1 MNIKSFMALAVAAL
15 TVAACSAEPEAVEVP
30 VNEDAAAT
38 VDLNDNGT
46 PADAAEGPAA
56 QAELESGE
64 VSPREVSEGNP
75 AFKPAN

>member
-1 MNIKSFMALAVAAL
+1 MNIKSFMAIAVAAL

-46 PADAAEGPAA
+46 PTDAA
-56 QAELESGE
+56 LESGE

>member
-15 TVAACSAEPEAVEVP
+15 TVAACSAEPEAPASETPVEL
-30 VNEDAAAT
+30 NGDGTAAD
-38 VDLNDNGT
+38 V
-46 PADAAEGPAA
+46 AEAPTT
-56 QAELESGE
+56 QTEVESGE